1 MPASRTADSSRSSS
15 RRARTSAGSA
25 RGLLL
30 VGRATLVGLGPHVGE
45 VVVGGERLSL
55 PPRGRDRVAAL
66 PTDGVA
72 ERLPHGPLAAAR
84 VRVPGRVGQLE
95 EDPLEVPAGRGG
107 RGDQVRCPAAVG
119 CRRSDRCRGVD
130 AGQLEQLEDPVE
142 AVSDLLVAVTLPVP
156 LGRKVRIG
164 DGREVA
170 DCRHD
175 LASGGEELL
184 GDGARGDVGGEAGE
198 GVRGRGRHRS
208 SLPASKIGRYS
219 SAVGDYSKQEAAER
233 AGVSPDL
240 LGQLVEIGILEPSE
254 GDRFSIGDVRRVVL
268 LDSFVA
274 AGIPLEGLATQ
285 IRKGDITLA
294 FLDSP
299 AFDSFATFAPMTFGQ
314 LSATTGVPVDL
325 LMVIREAIGAALPT
339 PDDRVRE
346 DEMAIVPLV
355 EAQLEAGLKPA
366 TIERALRAIGDSMR
380 RAAQVEADWFRS
392 EIIEPRAAGKTGAE
406 IGAIAIEFRAR
417 FTPLNDQARLA
428 IHHAHEAHAVTSNL
442 VDAWEREL
450 ANAGLMSRLER
461 PPAMCFLD
469 ITGFTR
475 LTQERGDT
483 AAADVAEQLGRTVTR
498 ISVKHGGRPVKWL
511 GDGVM
516 FFFRDP
522 GRGVAAALE
531 MLEGLAEAGLPPAH
545 VGLHAGPVIFQEGD
559 YYGQTVN
566 VAARIAEYARPGEV
580 IVSQAVVDASA
591 AAGASF
597 TEIGP
602 VELKGVVGAMRLH
615 AAHRSDSDST
625 GRA

>member
-1 MPASRTADSSRSSS
+1 MSEYTK
-15 RRARTSAGSA
+15 
-25 RGLLL
+25 
-30 VGRATLVGLGPHVGE
+30 E
-45 VVVGGERLSL
+45 
-55 PPRGRDRVAAL
+55 
-66 PTDGVA
+66 
-72 ERLPHGPLAAAR
+72 
-84 VRVPGRVGQLE
+84 
-95 EDPLEVPAGRGG
+95 
-107 RGDQVRCPAAVG
+107 
-119 CRRSDRCRGVD
+119 
-130 AGQLEQLEDPVE
+130 
-142 AVSDLLVAVTLPVP
+142 
-156 LGRKVRIG
+156 
-164 DGREVA
+164 
-170 DCRHD
+170 
-175 LASGGEELL
+175 
-184 GDGARGDVGGEAGE
+184 
-198 GVRGRGRHRS
+198 
-208 SLPASKIGRYS
+208 
-219 SAVGDYSKQEAAER
+219 EAAER

-240 LGQLVEIGILEPSE
+240 LSRLVEMGILEPSE
-254 GDRFSIGDVRRVVL
+254 GIRFSIGDVRRAVL
-268 LDSFVA
+268 LASFVA
-274 AGIPLEGLATQ
+274 AGVPLEGLATQ

-299 AFDSFATFAPMTFGQ
+299 AFDSFATFAPMTFAQ

-346 DEMAIVPLV
+346 DEMAIVPLI
-355 EAQLEAGLKPA
+355 EAQLDAGLKPT
-366 TIERALRAIGDSMR
+366 TIERSLRAIGDSMR

-406 IGAIAIEFRAR
+406 IGAIAIEFRGR

-450 ANAGLMSRLER
+450 ANAGLVSRLQR

-475 LTQERGDT
+475 LTQERGDA
-483 AAADVAEQLGRTVTR
+483 AAADLAEQLSRVVTR
-498 ISVKHGGRPVKWL
+498 TSVKHGGRPVKWL

-522 GRGVAAALE
+522 GQGVVAALE
-531 MLEGLAEAGLPPAH
+531 MVEGLAAAALPPAH

-580 IVSQAVVDASA
+580 ILSQAVVDASA
-591 AAGASF
+591 EAGLSF

-602 VELKGVVGAMRLH
+602 VDLKGVAGAIHLH
-615 AAHRSDSDST
+615 SAHRSASPTT